1 MKLSVVIL
9 THNSSDVIRG
19 CLNSI
24 KTADEIIIIDDYSSD
39 STLSLAKLF
48 QPTIIQNKLSGF
60 SHQRNL
66 GLKQVKSD
74 WVLFL
79 DSDERV
85 PNQLFNEIKT
95 VMKDPSYSA
104 YRMKRLNYFFGQA
117 VKHGGYWP
125 DWQTRLF
132 KVKDFQRFI
141 GEIHETPQFSGKL
154 GNLDHHL
161 IHFSHKNL
169 IEGLQKSLKWTQK
182 EAFEFVKTNHPQ
194 ITWWRMAK
202 VMLWEFCFRYFKK
215 KAFLDGYIG
224 FTESLIQAINRFFVY
239 QQIWELQQKPSLKE
253 QYLKLDK
260 TNQ

>member
-85 PNQLFNEIKT
+85 PGPLFKEIVRVIKNS
-95 VMKDPSYSA
+95 PYSA
-104 YRMKRLNYFFGQA
+104 YQIKRLNYFFTVFWATNLLSIYVG
-117 VKHGGYWP
+117 
-125 DWQTRLF
+125 
-132 KVKDFQRFI
+132 FI
-141 GEIHETPQFSGKL
+141 DSRVISPY
-154 GNLDHHL
+154 
-161 IHFSHKNL
+161 
-169 IEGLQKSLKWTQK
+169 IEC
-182 EAFEFVKTNHPQ
+182 VTN
-194 ITWWRMAK
+194 I
-202 VMLWEFCFRYFKK
+202 
-215 KAFLDGYIG
+215 
-224 FTESLIQAINRFFVY
+224 
-239 QQIWELQQKPSLKE
+239 
-253 QYLKLDK
+253 
-260 TNQ
+260 